1 MGQAAS
7 LNDNVYE
14 NPIHR
19 GALDLSFDP
28 KEREGLTTEEVE
40 ILYKRWGFNELP
52 FIETSLW
59 WVFFL
64 QFTGT
69 MQYMLELAIIIAAA
83 VQEWGVAG
91 ICLAMVCI
99 FISVPRPNLSF
110 FVIHSTFMQITCNG
124 FWGFIEELKAAAA
137 LVGDVVSS

>member
-7 LNDNVYE
+7 SNVTANE
-14 NPIHR
+14 NPIHQ
-19 GALDLSFDP
+19 GPLDLSDP
-28 KEREGLTTEEVE
+28 KEREGLTTDEVE
-40 ILYKRWGFNELP
+40 ILYKRWGYNELP
-52 FIETSLW
+52 VIEISLW

-69 MQYMLELAIIIAAA
+69 MQYILELAIVIAAA

-99 FISVPRPNLSF
+99 YISIPRANILSF
-110 FVIHSTFMQITCNG
+110 FVIHSTLMQVACNG
-124 FWGFIEELKAAAA
+124 YLSFIEELKAAAA
-137 LVGDVVSS
+137 LVGAVVSS